1 MKWSGGLER
10 DFMGIAEQYRARDE
24 NPAVRQRTLKSA
36 IDCAGIAL
44 HSGAKVHMTLI
55 PAEPD
60 TGILFKRTDIENGD
74 SVLPARWDRVVD
86 TRLCTMIGNE
96 DGVTVGTIEHLMSAF
111 AGCGIDNAV
120 VELDGPEVPVMD
132 GSAEPFVFL
141 IECAGVIE
149 QNAPRRCIRIL
160 QTVTYKDDH
169 CSAALY
175 PGRGFAVSFD
185 MDYVERGIEK
195 QAIRLGLVNGTFKK
209 ELSRA
214 RTFGFLQDVEMLR
227 AVGLAR
233 GGSLENAVV
242 IDDGRIMN
250 PEGLRYD
257 NEFVRHKSLD
267 AVGDL
272 YLAGA
277 PILGQFHG
285 RCSGHAAN
293 NRLLRRLFENADA
306 WCYDVLY
313 QSEEVAA
320 RATGVWGEE
329 LPLAVSA

>member
-1 MKWSGGLER
+1 
-10 DFMGIAEQYRARDE
+10 MGIAEQYRTRDE

-44 HSGAKVHMTLI
+44 HSGSKVHMTLF
-55 PAEPD
+55 PAAPG
-60 TGILFKRTDIENGD
+60 TGIVFKRADVTDKDPI
-74 SVLPARWDRVVD
+74 VPAQWDRVID

-96 DGVTVGTIEHLMSAF
+96 SGATIGTVEHLMSAF
-111 AGCGIDNAV
+111 AGCGIDNALV
-120 VELDGPEVPVMD
+120 TLDGPEVPVMD

-141 IECAGVIE
+141 IECAGVVE
-149 QNAPRRCIRIL
+149 QNAPRRCIRVL
-160 QTVTYKDDH
+160 EEVVYEDDH
-169 CSAALY
+169 CSAALR
-175 PGRGFAVSFD
+175 PARGFSVSFD
-185 MDYVERGIEK
+185 MDYVDRGIE
-195 QAIRLGLVNGTFKK
+195 QQSIRVGLVNGTFKK

-227 AVGLAR
+227 SIGLAR

-242 IDDGRIMN
+242 IDDGRVLN
-250 PEGLRYD
+250 PEGLRYG

-277 PILGQFHG
+277 PIVGHFHG

-293 NRLLRRLFENADA
+293 NRLLRRLFESESA
-306 WCYDVLY
+306 WSIDILT
-313 QSEEVAA
+313 QNEEAAA
-320 RATGVWGEE
+320 RAAGFWNEE
-329 LPLAVSA
+329 LPLAATA